1 MTYHELLK
9 IIVVENKIISY
20 EYFMDNM
27 QQYEIQ
33 SLVDMIPWA
42 KRQSLETTRLLL
54 WGSIAPYLKKN
65 KTAQQL
71 MPLVT
76 DNANIEEPID
86 EIKVDNIREQIQKI
100 WNNK

>member
-20 EYFMDNM
+20 EYFMDSL

-42 KRQSLETTRLLL
+42 NKQSLEQTRLLL
-54 WGSIAPYLKKN
+54 WGSISPYLKKH
-65 KTAQQL
+65 KTAEQL
-71 MPLVT
+71 MPLMT
-76 DNANIEEPID
+76 DNADIEEPID
-86 EIKVDNIREQIQKI
+86 EIKVDNIREKILKI
-100 WNNK
+100 WDK